1 MFDILITGALV
12 ADGTGRELFRADAGI
27 VDGRIARIGADLG
40 EAARVIDGTGKVLSP
55 GFIDMHTHMDLELL
69 RDRKPDAKIRQGV
82 TTDLL
87 GQDGLG
93 AAPVSPANRKLL
105 ADILSG
111 LNGVLEDEQWTW
123 GSFGEYLNALEGCG
137 LPNNAAVLLSQ
148 GPVRIEAMG
157 MDERPA
163 TARELDVQRSLIR
176 EAMEEGA
183 FGLSSGLIYP
193 PCPYAGMEE
202 LTELNREVAAFDGI
216 FVVHQR
222 DEGYHLSR
230 SFDEICEISCRS
242 GVRLHVSHLQAYGRV
257 NWPIMDEVL
266 AKADA
271 FLKEGGSVTWDRYP
285 YLAGCTTL
293 TAVLPTW
300 TFNEGTKALIS
311 NLTDPAYRKKIHEEF
326 TKGLDVW
333 HNRQI
338 SVGWENIIVTAVHLE
353 RNRWMEGL
361 SCQAIADRQGKNPV
375 DAVCDLLAEEKLAVT
390 MISFYGSED
399 VLRKVL
405 SHPCATVGSDG
416 IYGGRP
422 HPRLY
427 GSYPRFLRQYVRESR
442 TFTLEEAVRKITS
455 FPAKILGLGD
465 RGTVEEGKWADLVL
479 FDPDTVGDRST
490 YEEPELYPEGIC
502 SVLVNGVEVA
512 GADGT
517 TGKMPGKV
525 LGKGR

>member
-1 MFDILITGALV
+1 MLDTVIRGALV
-12 ADGTGRELFRADAGI
+12 VDGTGSEPFSADVGLKNGKI
-27 VDGRIARIGADLG
+27 VRVG
-40 EAARVIDGTGKVLSP
+40 EASEEAATVVDASGLALCP

-69 RDRKPDAKIRQGV
+69 REKKPEAKILQGV

-93 AAPVSPANRKLL
+93 AAPVSAKNRKLL

-111 LNGVLEDEQWTW
+111 LNGILGDEQWTW
-123 GSFGEYLNALEGCG
+123 GSFGDYLNALDGCG
-137 LPNNAAVLLSQ
+137 LPNNAAVLVSQ

-157 MDERPA
+157 MEERRPTGA
-163 TARELDVQRSLIR
+163 ELDMQRALVR

-193 PCPYAGMEE
+193 PCPYADTEE
-202 LTELNREVAAFDGI
+202 LIELNREVAAFDGI

-230 SFDEICEISCRS
+230 SFEEVCTISRRS
-242 GVRLHVSHLQAYGRV
+242 GARLHVSHLQAYGKV

-266 AKADA
+266 EKAER
-271 FLKEGGSVTWDRYP
+271 FLEEGGEVTWDRYP

-300 TFNEGTKALIS
+300 TFNEGTGALIE
-311 NLTDPAYRKKIHEEF
+311 NLVNPAYRKKIHDEF

-338 SVGWENIIVTAVHLE
+338 SVGWENIVVTAVHLE
-353 RNRWMEGL
+353 GNRWMEGL
-361 SCQAIADRQGKNPV
+361 SCREIAERQGKNPI
-375 DAVCDLLAEEKLAVT
+375 DAVCDLLSEEKLAVT

-405 SHPCATVGSDG
+405 SHRRATVGSDG

-427 GSYPRFLRQYVRESR
+427 GSYPRFLRQYVREERVFS
-442 TFTLEEAVRKITS
+442 LQEGVRKLTS
-455 FPAKILGLGD
+455 FPARILGISD
-465 RGTVEEGKWADLVL
+465 RGRIAEGCWGDLVL
-479 FDPDTVGDRST
+479 FDPARIADRAT
-490 YEEPELYPEGIC
+490 YEEPELPPEGI
-502 SVLVNGVEVA
+502 SGVFVNGVRAVDER
-512 GADGT
+512 GA
-517 TGKMPGKV
+517 TGSLPGRV
-525 LGKGR
+525 LRKRE